1 MMRIDTAAMYA
12 RMAALLPYDPF
23 GPVDYA
29 LEHPVT
35 LPAPSSE
42 DEAVV
47 LWDRPQDWCRAQMK
61 ERGGEKWS
69 RHRDRETGTL
79 LFTFSSLSTAI
90 HFKLTFS

>member
-1 MMRIDTAAMYA
+1 MTRIDTAAMYA
-12 RMAALLPYDPF
+12 RVAALIPSDPF

-29 LEHPVT
+29 LEHRVT

-42 DEAVV
+42 DAAVG

-69 RHRDRETGTL
+69 RHRDPETGNL
-79 LFTFSSLSTAI
+79 LFTFTEPSTAI
-90 HFKLTFS
+90 HFKLRFS